1 MGICFSNKASL
12 VPTHPVEVQPQVLHY
27 DKPPTLPDPMII
39 CVSQPSSVVIGRD
52 GGWCGGGE
60 GAVVAACGSG
70 GGAGEEQPV
79 SAFDMFSLSFHNSA
93 VRLAGSLARSNI
105 P

>member
-1 MGICFSNKASL
+1 ML
-12 VPTHPVEVQPQVLHY
+12 RY
-27 DKPPTLPDPMII
+27 DKPPILR
-39 CVSQPSSVVIGRD
+39 VSQLTSGVIGRD
-52 GGWCGGGE
+52 VGWCGGGE
-60 GAVVAACGSG
+60 GVVVAACGSG

-79 SAFDMFSLSFHNSA
+79 SAFDKFSLSFHNSA